1 MCLQVHLG
9 MPFGRHAI
17 LNPLSAP
24 VRVCPSV
31 RGSAGGGA
39 DAFEARAGAKP
50 NTRSTAATKEIK
62 DGNLGLDSAPCD
74 QISELTRLHL
84 PIRYSF
90 NMGGRG
96 LLGRRSYSMTR
107 RDGSARRNFLLYRPF
122 SPAVFLFFFRLHVH
136 SLLPTSS
143 FSSAR
148 KPLPFSVRRYAWFL
162 LFGLSGNVI
171 LTS

>member
-1 MCLQVHLG
+1 
-9 MPFGRHAI
+9 MP
-17 LNPLSAP
+17 PSAP
-24 VRVCPSV
+24 GNAVRAARNPDSPVRAGPRLSVCPWF
-31 RGSAGGGA
+31 RRRRTA

-50 NTRSTAATKEIK
+50 STRSTAATKEIK

-122 SPAVFLFFFRLHVH
+122 SPAVFLFFFRLPVH